1 MFFPVVFFSIFGHK
15 NPGSGSFHCFT
26 LTHLLCELLST
37 VRCKYGHTYTVRI
50 LGNYAKQFPMY
61 NIFIIFLTV
70 NLLFI
75 HTVCTTHGHTIGYD
89 HRVYSVPGFLYSRPN
104 WVRPPPHPQA
114 SVAPPP
120 LVPEG
125 GDGTHSLAGEVV
137 GGPNSDDKR
146 ESLGKKGGNTL
157 LRVRWWADP
166 IPTRDR
172 HCGCTLGLV

>member
-89 HRVYSVPGFLYSRPN
+89 HRVDSVPGFLYSRPN

-120 LVPEG
+120 LWFQKEG
-125 GDGTHSLAGEVV
+125 MEHTRW
-137 GGPNSDDKR
+137 R
-146 ESLGKKGGNTL
+146 E
-157 LRVRWWADP
+157 RWWADP
-166 IPTRDR
+166 IRMTREKAWEKR
-172 HCGCTLGLV
+172 GATLSCGWGGGRTQFRRGTDTVVVL